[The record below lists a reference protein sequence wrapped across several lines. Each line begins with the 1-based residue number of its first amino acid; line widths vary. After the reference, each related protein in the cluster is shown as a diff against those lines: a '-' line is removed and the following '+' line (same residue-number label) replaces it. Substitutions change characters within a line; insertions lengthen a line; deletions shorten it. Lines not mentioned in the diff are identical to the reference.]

1 MEILEVR
8 RRSGALLEQ
17 LLELWER
24 SVRASHTFLSPAEIS
39 AIRPDVPGAL
49 TQVPHLVIAR
59 ERETPLG
66 FLGAEGR
73 RLEML
78 FLEPEARGRGI
89 GTALVRYALDA
100 YSLREVTVN
109 EQNIA
114 ARGFY
119 ERLGF
124 RTVRRTPLDEQ
135 GRPYPLLYMELPE
148 P

>member
-24 SVRASHTFLSPAEIS
+24 SVRASHTFLSPAEIA

-49 TQVPHLVIAR
+49 AQVPHLVIAR

-73 RLEML
+73 RSRR
-78 FLEPEARGRGI
+78 PGAGGSVPPWSGTPWTPTPCGR
-89 GTALVRYALDA
+89 
-100 YSLREVTVN
+100 
-109 EQNIA
+109 
-114 ARGFY
+114 
-119 ERLGF
+119 
-124 RTVRRTPLDEQ
+124 
-135 GRPYPLLYMELPE
+135 
-148 P
+148 

>member
-24 SVRASHTFLSPAEIS
+24 SVRASHTFLSPAEIA

-78 FLEPEARGRGI
+78 FLEPEARG
-89 GTALVRYALDA
+89 
-100 YSLREVTVN
+100 
-109 EQNIA
+109 
-114 ARGFY
+114 FY
-119 ERLGF
+119 EHLGF

>member
-24 SVRASHTFLSPAEIS
+24 SVRASHTFLSPAEIA

-49 TQVPHLVIAR
+49 TQVTHLVIAR
-59 ERETPLG
+59 ERE
-66 FLGAEGR
+66 
-73 RLEML
+73 
-78 FLEPEARGRGI
+78 
-89 GTALVRYALDA
+89 
-100 YSLREVTVN
+100 
-109 EQNIA
+109 
-114 ARGFY
+114 
-119 ERLGF
+119 
-124 RTVRRTPLDEQ
+124 TPLDEQ